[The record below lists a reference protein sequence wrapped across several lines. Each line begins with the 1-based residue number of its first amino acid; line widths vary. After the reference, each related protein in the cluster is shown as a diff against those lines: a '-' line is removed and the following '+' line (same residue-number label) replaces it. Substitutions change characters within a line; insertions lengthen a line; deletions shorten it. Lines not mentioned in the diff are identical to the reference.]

1 MSLFGLLHTKL
12 APLLR
17 SSVVRFLCV
26 CVHAS
31 TVDLIVCVLPP
42 WPSSRESLPKAHG
55 SLYQRIGPG
64 SCIYSDLNS
73 LIGFPLPAF
82 HLILMVN
89 PLDIAYLSS
98 VAAAALAY
106 LAYKVAD
113 GQSTLPASRLT
124 GSDLCTED
132 LNRYPVRPERI
143 QF

>member
-1 MSLFGLLHTKL
+1 
-12 APLLR
+12 
-17 SSVVRFLCV
+17 
-26 CVHAS
+26 
-31 TVDLIVCVLPP
+31 
-42 WPSSRESLPKAHG
+42 
-55 SLYQRIGPG
+55 
-64 SCIYSDLNS
+64 
-73 LIGFPLPAF
+73 
-82 HLILMVN
+82 MVN